1 MSILN
6 QKLYLFQKI
15 KVMYTIPQAKTESG
29 NKHPGHL
36 MQAGKYQTRNNP
48 GNVRTQ
54 PSLMQTPGKGCN

>member
-15 KVMYTIPQAKTESG
+15 KVMHTIPQAKVESG

-54 PSLMQTPGKGCN
+54 PSLMQTSGKGCN